1 MLSER
6 KKKRKNKEIILQKQ
20 TKILSV
26 LFFKFIQRHLSNT
39 KKKEGKHEIKRLL
52 RSHCFLEQRSE
63 IDEIIGIC
71 FVFQKNI

>member
-6 KKKRKNKEIILQKQ
+6 KKKRENKEIILQKQ

-39 KKKEGKHEIKRLL
+39 KKKKENTKSK
-52 RSHCFLEQRSE
+52 
-63 IDEIIGIC
+63 DY
-71 FVFQKNI
+71 